1 MMSKSTDLD
10 EILQQVQEQEE
21 SLELARKNRV
31 PRDITLQEFE
41 QYHKKRGFVNY
52 CKAVVAPTGRI
63 WIGNDTPLMDGIAA
77 TMAGLTLDEY
87 YNQLDPMFYGDTD
100 AYSMYMNGLL
110 NINYDAQVTTRE
122 LSEDQLTILNKLVQM
137 GMIEDNLLIKPIKP
151 DCKKYMDNQLEKT
164 YV

>member
-1 MMSKSTDLD
+1 
-10 EILQQVQEQEE
+10 
-21 SLELARKNRV
+21 
-31 PRDITLQEFE
+31 
-41 QYHKKRGFVNY
+41 
-52 CKAVVAPTGRI
+52 
-63 WIGNDTPLMDGIAA
+63 
-77 TMAGLTLDEY
+77 
-87 YNQLDPMFYGDTD
+87 MFYGDTD

-164 YV
+164 HV